1 LTGKKKQWTVQVTHN
16 EPTFFRTN
24 LAMSESIDS
33 ASVLAAVED
42 FQDPETGRSVVKMDQ
57 VHDIRI
63 DGDELHVTLALTTY
77 SAPLWKEVR
86 ENFSEKLRAAFPQI
100 SKVHVGKAIHDRP
113 PEKMGD
119 FGLEVKNIII
129 VGSGKGGVGKS
140 TIATALAFGLQRA
153 GCKVGFMDAD
163 VYGPSIPHLLG
174 VVGRPEIKQ
183 VEGSEAKRIVPKYKD
198 GMPVMSMGLL
208 VETDQP
214 VVLRGPMLHGA
225 ITQFL
230 RDTDWGQLD
239 YLVIDMPPG
248 TGDIPL
254 TLSQVLQKTAAVVVC
269 TPQDVALLDAVKAIG
284 MFEKVNIPIL
294 GVVENMSGFLCPDC
308 DKMHDIFGSGG
319 AKDRAMSRNV
329 PFLGEVPIYIAIR
342 EKGDKHE
349 AATMFDNDQ
358 VRPYLEKLSYQLVKN
373 LVQSNRQEPPLP
385 TLNVL

>member
-1 LTGKKKQWTVQVTHN
+1 
-16 EPTFFRTN
+16 
-24 LAMSESIDS
+24 MSESIDS
-33 ASVLAAVED
+33 TAVLAAVED
-42 FQDPETGRSVVKMDQ
+42 FQDPETGRSVVAMDQ
-57 VHDIRI
+57 VREIRVE
-63 DGDELHVTLALTTY
+63 GDDLHVTLALTTF
-77 SAPLWKEVR
+77 SAPLWDETR
-86 ENFSEKLRAAFPQI
+86 EEFRQKLKAAFPQLAN
-100 SKVHVGKAIHDRP
+100 VHVGEAIHERA
-113 PEKMGD
+113 PEKTGE
-119 FGLEVKNIII
+119 FGLEVKSIII

-174 VVGRPEIKQ
+174 VDGRPEIKE
-183 VEGSEAKRIVPKYKD
+183 VPGSQAKKIVPKYKN

-208 VETDQP
+208 VEADQP

-230 RDTDWGQLD
+230 RDTDWGPLD

-254 TLSQVLQKTAAVVVC
+254 TLSQVLQKTGAVVVC

-294 GVVENMSGFLCPDC
+294 GVVENMSGFVCPDC
-308 DKMHDIFGSGG
+308 DKLHDIFGSGG
-319 AKDRAMSRNV
+319 ARDRAESRNI
-329 PFLGEVPIYIAIR
+329 PFLGKVPLNMQIR
-342 EKGDKHE
+342 EKGD
-349 AATMFDNDQ
+349 AQDADTMFENDQ

-373 LVQSNRQEPPLP
+373 LVQSASEDPPLP